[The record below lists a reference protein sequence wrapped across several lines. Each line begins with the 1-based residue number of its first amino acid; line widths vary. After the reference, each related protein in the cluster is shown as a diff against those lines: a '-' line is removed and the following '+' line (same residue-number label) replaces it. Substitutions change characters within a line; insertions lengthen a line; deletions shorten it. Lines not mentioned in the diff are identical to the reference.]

1 MKKTLYDK
9 IWDEHLV
16 HENEDGSSLVY
27 IDRHLVHEVTSPQ
40 AFDGL
45 DIQKRDIW
53 NNNSIYAVSDHNV
66 PTQNRAS
73 GIDDK
78 ISKLQVDTLI
88 DNCKKHKISYFD
100 LNNINQGIVHVIGPE
115 LAITQ
120 PGMTL
125 VCGDS
130 HTSTHGALASLAFG
144 VGTSD
149 VEHVLAT
156 QCININKEKNFK
168 INITNKLSNYVSS
181 KDLIL
186 HIIKEIGTSGGT
198 GYTIEFTGD
207 CIENMSIES
216 RMTMCNMSIEAGAK
230 SGLVAFDSKTHEYML
245 NKKYSPSK
253 KYLDEAVKY
262 WENLVS
268 DHDAVFDKILSF
280 DATDVLPQV
289 TWGTSPEMTTD
300 INGKVPNPDDEN
312 DSSKKQYMQRALD
325 YMGLT
330 ANQDIKSIMLDK
342 IFIGSCTNSRI
353 EDLRQAAKIVEGYKV
368 SDNIKQAIV
377 VPGSGLVKAEAEK
390 EGLDKIFV
398 KSGFEWREPGCSMC
412 LGMNDDSL
420 LPYERCASTSN
431 RNFEGRQGDKGR
443 THLVS
448 PSMAA
453 LAAIKGHFSNVID
466 FANEK

>member
-9 IWDEHLV
+9 IWNEHLV
-16 HENEDGSSLVY
+16 HENKDGSSLIY

-45 DIQKRDIW
+45 GIKKRSIW
-53 NNNSIYAVSDHNV
+53 NKNSIFAVSDHNV
-66 PTQNRAS
+66 PTKNRAS

-88 DNCKKHKISYFD
+88 DNCKKHKLSYFD

-144 VGTSD
+144 IGTSD

-168 INITNKLSNYVSS
+168 INITNSLSHLVSS

-186 HIIKEIGTSGGT
+186 HIIKIIGTSGGT
-198 GYTIEFTGD
+198 GYTIEFTGN

-230 SGLVAFDSKTHEYML
+230 SGLVSFDSKTFDYML
-245 NKKYSPSK
+245 NRKYSPSK
-253 KYLDEAVKY
+253 QHLNSAIKY
-262 WENLVS
+262 WETLVS
-268 DHDAVFDKILSF
+268 DSDAEFDKTLSF
-280 DATDVLPQV
+280 DAADVLPQV

-300 INGKVPNPDDEN
+300 INGKTPDPENEN
-312 DSSKKQYMQRALD
+312 DSSKKQYIQRALD
-325 YMGLT
+325 YMGLE
-330 ANQDIKSIMLDK
+330 ANQDIQSIKLDK

-353 EDLRQAAKIVEGYKV
+353 EDLRQAAKILEGYKI
-368 SDNIKQAIV
+368 SDHIKQAIV
-377 VPGSGLVKAEAEK
+377 VPGSGHVKAEAEK
-390 EGLDKIFV
+390 EGLDKIFI

-412 LGMNDDSL
+412 LGMNNDSL

-453 LAAIKGHFSNVID
+453 LAAIKGHFSNVVEFI
-466 FANEK
+466 NEK